1 MIFLRLFS
9 GVLLIGVGLFLVVV
23 FSKKHYEEYG
33 KGGDPL
39 KKSLNAQGIWGAA
52 GLVFLGLILLF
63 S

>member
-1 MIFLRLFS
+1 MVI
-9 GVLLIGVGLFLVVV
+9 

-39 KKSLNAQGIWGAA
+39 GKSLNAQGIWGAA
-52 GLVFLGLILLF
+52 GLIFLGLVMLF